1 MPALSFEIFLSDK
14 IRAALPSLTAVSH
27 STFISSIL
35 SLSEEPTSNVQ
46 SIMLIFLENIF
57 NNHSENITITK
68 DKNLELDPYFYERQK
83 ELHQIKNDIDNGKI
97 QMIEND
103 DFWSDID
110 NFVETL
116 QK

>member
-1 MPALSFEIFLSDK
+1 MQ
-14 IRAALPSLTAVSH
+14 TMAVQ
-27 STFISSIL
+27 IQDGY
-35 SLSEEPTSNVQ
+35 VQ
-46 SIMLIFLENIF
+46 NFMSYL

-68 DKNLELDPYFYERQK
+68 DKNLEYDPYFYERQK
-83 ELHQIKNDIDNGKI
+83 ELHKIKNDIDSGKI
-97 QMIEND
+97 HMIEND